1 MSLASTVG
9 KAMTDS
15 CGTRGVEWME
25 ANALE
30 KALRPLLEHYD
41 VKDRGH
47 GLIYVDHQQYNI
59 VTAHRILGDLSAL
72 LGVPAPLIRNRLIEL
87 GWFNDARSALSVR
100 ESVVRVVDRL
110 QPWTG
115 YWSDIEDFEVE
126 EGADWD

>member
-1 MSLASTVG
+1 
-9 KAMTDS
+9 MTDC
-15 CGTRGVEWME
+15 CGASGVEWME
-25 ANALE
+25 AETLE
-30 KALRPLLEHYD
+30 KQLRPLLKHYD

-59 VTAHRILGDLSAL
+59 VTAHRILGDLSAR

-110 QPWTG
+110 QPWTE
-115 YWSDIEDFEVE
+115 YWSDIEDCEVDE
-126 EGADWD
+126 ELDWD